1 MRSVL
6 EMNPP
11 VETETI
17 VTGVKTATAINHLRE
32 NRIEYL
38 LLLGISHLMGFTS
51 IFIEKAQ
58 GVCY

>member
-1 MRSVL
+1 
-6 EMNPP
+6 MNPP

-17 VTGVKTATAINHLRE
+17 VTGVKTATAMKHLSE

-38 LLLGISHLMGFTS
+38 LILCLSHLMGFTS

>member
-1 MRSVL
+1 
-6 EMNPP
+6 MNPGLD
-11 VETETI
+11 TET
-17 VTGVKTATAINHLRE
+17 VVAGVKTATAINHLRE

-51 IFIEKAQ
+51 LFVEKAQ